1 MERHRKRERI
11 GKEENGDF
19 QRVAAWEKARFK
31 RRHKESLGE
40 KVLMGKK
47 WDFKLKKELKNAIL
61 EKKNK
66 K

>member
-1 MERHRKRERI
+1 MERHRKIERI

-40 KVLMGKK
+40 KVLMGKQMG
-47 WDFKLKKELKNAIL
+47 F
-61 EKKNK
+61 
-66 K
+66 

>member
-11 GKEENGDF
+11 GKEENEDFQENGDFQENRDF

-40 KVLMGKK
+40 KVLMGKNMG
-47 WDFKLKKELKNAIL
+47 F
-61 EKKNK
+61 
-66 K
+66 